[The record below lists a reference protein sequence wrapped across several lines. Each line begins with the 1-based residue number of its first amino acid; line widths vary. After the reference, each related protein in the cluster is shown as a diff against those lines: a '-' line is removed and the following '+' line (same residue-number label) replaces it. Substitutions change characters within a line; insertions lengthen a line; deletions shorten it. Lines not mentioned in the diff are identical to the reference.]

1 MRMRQSIKNQAPDF
15 NIKPDYKLPYFFEKD
30 GLEMKSSYTEK
41 DSKELTDQQY
51 SAGIDVPGCI

>member
-30 GLEMKSSYTEK
+30 GLEMKSDYTK
-41 DSKELTDQQY
+41 ANSKSLTDKKYSKKIKQY
-51 SAGIDVPGCI
+51 